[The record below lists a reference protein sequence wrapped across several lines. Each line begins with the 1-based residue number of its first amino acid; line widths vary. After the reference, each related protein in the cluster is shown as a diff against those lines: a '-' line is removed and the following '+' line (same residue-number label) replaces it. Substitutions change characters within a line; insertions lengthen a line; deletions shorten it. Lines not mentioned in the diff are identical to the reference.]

1 MLMGLKRPWSFSR
14 LGALLRE
21 RFEGRIWGREV
32 LGGMVGGL
40 IFKSRLLLTHPTST
54 SRELLWVDTDMNTR
68 ENTEAGTR
76 LRSNFR

>member
-1 MLMGLKRPWSFSR
+1 MGLKRPWSFSR

-32 LGGMVGGL
+32 LGGRVGGL
-40 IFKSRLLLTHPTST
+40 IFKSRLLLIHPAST

>member
-40 IFKSRLLLTHPTST
+40 IFKSRLLLIHPAST